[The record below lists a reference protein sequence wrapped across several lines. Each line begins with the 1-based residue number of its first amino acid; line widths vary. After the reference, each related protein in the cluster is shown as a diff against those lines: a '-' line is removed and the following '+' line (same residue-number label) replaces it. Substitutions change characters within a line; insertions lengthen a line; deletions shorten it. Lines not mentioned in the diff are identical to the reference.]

1 MSEGDEKQNKN
12 QKISQ
17 KIVMGEEKVF
27 PLLGTKPIVTSII
40 YSRLRRKQNY
50 EAYISTSFAKIPF
63 RITNTAV
70 KRWSS

>member
-1 MSEGDEKQNKN
+1 MKNKTRTR
-12 QKISQ
+12 KTSQ